1 MLRRPT
7 GGGGPVR
14 TMFRNDADAYNQAHT
29 TYLLRNRPLN
39 LVILDRDGAVNQA
52 LPHHVR
58 SPEEWQPIPGSLD
71 AVARLGRAGYRV
83 VVATHQP
90 GIRRRYFT
98 FEDLNRIH
106 ERMHRRLADY
116 GGTIDAVF
124 VCLCL
129 RSHACEC
136 AKPRPSI
143 LHEISDRLRVP
154 FDGVPCIGGTPA
166 VLEAARGSG
175 ARPMLLRTGRSEAA
189 ARDGATPDGIE
200 VHNDLASAVD
210 TLLAED

>member
-1 MLRRPT
+1 M
-7 GGGGPVR
+7 
-14 TMFRNDADAYNQAHT
+14 
-29 TYLLRNRPLN
+29 N
-39 LVILDRDGAVNQA
+39 LVILDRDGCINQA
-52 LPHHVR
+52 LPQQVR
-58 SPEEWQPIPGSLD
+58 SPEDWQPIPGSLD

-90 GIRRRYFT
+90 GIRRRHFT

-136 AKPRPSI
+136 FSPRPSM
-143 LHEISDRLRVP
+143 LHEIADRLHVP
-154 FDGVPCIGGTPA
+154 LDGVPCIGGMPNFI
-166 VLEAARGSG
+166 EAARVAG
-175 ARPMLLRTGRSEAA
+175 ARPMPLRTGRSEAN
-189 ARDGATPDGIE
+189 ARGRAYPDGIE
-200 VHNDLASAVD
+200 VHDDLASAVD
-210 TLLAED
+210 TLLSAH